1 MESKAVEDLKD
12 LLEDPQAVALIN
24 QSTRASEGKFSER
37 NIEYYLNPDEIDP
50 YHQASPLND
59 LCTLEGLHMPKL

>member
-12 LLEDPQAVALIN
+12 ILEDPQAVALIN

-37 NIEYYLNPDEIDP
+37 NIEYYLNQDEIDEDDKFS
-50 YHQASPLND
+50 AFNEW
-59 LCTLEGLHMPKL
+59 CAREGLHMPKL